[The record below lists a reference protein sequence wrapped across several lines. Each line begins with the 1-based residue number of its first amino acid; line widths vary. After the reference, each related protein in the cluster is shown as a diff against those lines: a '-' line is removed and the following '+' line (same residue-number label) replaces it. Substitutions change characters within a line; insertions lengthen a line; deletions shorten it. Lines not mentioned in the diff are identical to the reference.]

1 MREKDDWRLTE
12 IVSHDLGAGDPF
24 AAAIRGTR
32 MPMVITNPRLPDN
45 PIVFANEA
53 FQNLTGYE
61 RDEVLGRNC
70 RFLQGP
76 LTDPNAVYAV
86 GQAVAKQDSI
96 NVDLLNYRKDGS
108 TFWNALYVSPVR
120 SEDGVVRFY
129 FASQLDVTERIE
141 AQEEIARRKAEVEE
155 QVRLRT
161 ADLQAALEAKTTLLH
176 EVDHRV
182 KNNLTMIGSLLRLQ
196 SRSITDVKLRET
208 LENMLSRVD
217 ALATVHR
224 RLYQTEDVSRFD
236 IGTFADGLVR
246 DVVMA
251 SGREDVQVST
261 DVEPIEVPAN
271 QAAPVG
277 LILNELVTNAV
288 KHAFSDDR
296 SGTIH
301 FTARA
306 YDGRIQLELRDDGVG
321 FDDSLVT
328 PSSIGR
334 SLVARL
340 SRQIGAETRWESR
353 PGGTRVVVA
362 FPLVQGG

>member
-1 MREKDDWRLTE
+1 MREKDDWHLTE

-32 MPMVITNPRLPDN
+32 MPMVITNPRMPDN

-53 FQNLTGYE
+53 FQKLTGYE

-76 LTDPNAVYAV
+76 LTDPNAVEAV
-86 GQAVAKQDSI
+86 SQAIANREAI
-96 NVDLLNYRKDGS
+96 NVDLLNYRKDGT

-120 SEDGVVRFY
+120 SEDGVVRFF

-141 AQEEIARRKAEVEE
+141 AQEEIARRKAQVEE
-155 QVRLRT
+155 EVRLRT

-196 SRSITDVKLRET
+196 SRSITDVKLRDT

-224 RLYQTEDVSRFD
+224 RLYQSEDVSRFD

-246 DVVMA
+246 DVVLA
-251 SGREDVQVST
+251 SGRENVRVST
-261 DVEPIEVPAN
+261 DVEPIEVPSN

-288 KHAFSDDR
+288 KHAFGEDR
-296 SGTIH
+296 AGTIH
-301 FTARA
+301 LAAHAR
-306 YDGRIQLELRDDGVG
+306 DGRVHLELSDDGPG
-321 FDDSLVT
+321 FDDTLVT
-328 PSSIGR
+328 PNSIGR
-334 SLVARL
+334 SLVTRL
-340 SRQIGAETRWESR
+340 SRQIGAQTRWRSG
-353 PGGTRVVVA
+353 PGGTRAVID
-362 FPLVQGG
+362 FPLVQEG